1 MPHLT
6 PTEKIEALSDYFGIT
21 EDEARAQ
28 LVDMGEIDEDE
39 E

>member
-1 MPHLT
+1 MRLT
-6 PTEKIEALSDYFGIT
+6 VTEKIEALADYFGIS
-21 EDEARAQ
+21 EAEARAQ